1 MSINNIYK
9 FKLPEAHCWC
19 LQTCNF
25 VLVSFYHGIHCYRI
39 QHEQVMGIN
48 NINKFTLP
56 DTVYCCLQTF
66 TF

>member
-25 VLVSFYHGIHCYRI
+25 VLVSFYHGIHCYRM

-48 NINKFTLP
+48 NINNIA
-56 DTVYCCLQTF
+56 
-66 TF
+66 